1 MPGSTRRLGANEL
14 RIIESVSEAE
24 VIACFLRAEL
34 DSGRYGEVLRKLLD
48 RDGLDVDILTRPN
61 LTDSAANRYRSRL
74 LDEYRGFEQRIGL
87 FGGFPE
93 RVDWHRA
100 ALSPQE
106 VLEILYIDWE
116 WWLEISDGTRR
127 PKVAADKIRRGEVP
141 GSTVEEHRMLFDV
154 AQPDLIVVTKPD
166 RATLV
171 VLEGHYRLT
180 AYAMFPELLPDELE
194 LYLGE
199 AEDMGAW
206 GNF

>member
-1 MPGSTRRLGANEL
+1 MRLL
-14 RIIESVSEAE
+14 RAATEQE
-24 VIACFLRAEL
+24 VVAVFLQAEL
-34 DSGRYGEVLRKLLD
+34 DSGRYGEVLRTLLD
-48 RDGLDVDILTRPN
+48 RDGRDVGVLTRPD
-61 LTDSAANRYRSRL
+61 LTDAAANRYRSGL
-74 LDEYRGFEQRIGL
+74 LDEYRGFERRIGL
-87 FGGFPE
+87 FGGFPVH
-93 RVDWHRA
+93 VDWHRA

-106 VLEILYIDWE
+106 VLDILYIDWD

-127 PKVAADKIRRGEVP
+127 PRDAAEKIKRGDVP

-154 AQPDLIVVTKPD
+154 PQPELIVVTTPD
-166 RATLV
+166 HATLV

-194 LYLGE
+194 LYLGA

>member
-1 MPGSTRRLGANEL
+1 LPGSTRRLGANEL
-14 RIIESVSEAE
+14 RIIESVTEDE

-34 DSGRYGEVLRKLLD
+34 DSGRYGEVLRELLD
-48 RDGLDVDILTRPN
+48 RDDRDVDVLARPDFAD
-61 LTDSAANRYRSRL
+61 LAANRYRSAL

-93 RVDWHRA
+93 RVEWHRA
-100 ALSPQE
+100 ALSRDE
-106 VLEILYIDWE
+106 VVDVLYIDWD

-127 PKVAADKIRRGEVP
+127 PKVAAAKIRRGEVP

-154 AQPDLIVVTKPD
+154 PQPELIVVTKPD
-166 RATLV
+166 RAKFV

-180 AYAMFPELLPDELE
+180 AYAMFPELVPDELE
-194 LYLGE
+194 VYLGE

>member
-1 MPGSTRRLGANEL
+1 M
-14 RIIESVSEAE
+14 RILSPVTEDE
-24 VIACFLRAEL
+24 VVACFLRAEL
-34 DSGRYGEVLRKLLD
+34 DSGRYGGVLRKLLG
-48 RDGLDVDILTRPN
+48 RDGRDVDVLARPD
-61 LTDSAANRYRSRL
+61 LADSAANRYRSGL

-100 ALSPQE
+100 ALSPPE
-106 VLEILYIDWE
+106 VLEILYIDWD

-127 PKVAADKIRRGEVP
+127 PQVAADRIRRGKVP
-141 GSTVEEHRMLFDV
+141 GSTVEEHRVLFDV
-154 AQPDLIVVTKPD
+154 PQPELIVVTKPD
-166 RATLV
+166 CASLV

-180 AYAMFPELLPDELE
+180 AYAMFPELLPDELDV
-194 LYLGE
+194 YLGE

>member
-1 MPGSTRRLGANEL
+1 MRIL
-14 RIIESVSEAE
+14 RPATEDE
-24 VIACFLRAEL
+24 VIAVFLRAEF
-34 DSGRYGEVLRKLLD
+34 DSGRYGKVLRKLLD
-48 RDGLDVDILTRPN
+48 RDGRAVDVLARPDLN
-61 LTDSAANRYRSRL
+61 DSAANRYRSAL
-74 LDEYRGFEQRIGL
+74 LDEYRGYEQRIGL

-100 ALSPQE
+100 ALSRDE
-106 VLEILYIDWE
+106 VLEVLYIDWD

-127 PKVAADKIRRGEVP
+127 PKVAADRIRRGEVP
-141 GSTVEEHRMLFDV
+141 GSTVEEHRILFDV
-154 AQPDLIVVTKPD
+154 PQPELIVVTKPD
-166 RATLV
+166 RAKFV

>member
-1 MPGSTRRLGANEL
+1 MRILGP
-14 RIIESVSEAE
+14 VSEHE
-24 VIACFLRAEL
+24 VVGCFLRAEL
-34 DSGRYGEVLRKLLD
+34 GSGRYGEVLRKLLD
-48 RDGLDVDILTRPN
+48 RDGRDVDVIARPE
-61 LTDSAANRYRSRL
+61 LTDAAANRYRSAL

-93 RVDWHRA
+93 RVDWYRA
-100 ALSPQE
+100 ALSRDE
-106 VLEILYIDWE
+106 VLDVLYIDWD

-127 PKVAADKIRRGEVP
+127 PTVAADKIRRGEVP
-141 GSTVEEHRMLFDV
+141 GSTVEEHRMLLDRP
-154 AQPDLIVVTKPD
+154 QPELIVATKPD
-166 RATLV
+166 RAQLV

>member
-1 MPGSTRRLGANEL
+1 MRIL
-14 RIIESVSEAE
+14 RPATEDE
-24 VIACFLRAEL
+24 VVAVFLRAEL
-34 DSGRYGEVLRKLLD
+34 DSGRYSEVLRNLLE
-48 RDGLDVDILTRPN
+48 RDGVDVEVVARP
-61 LTDSAANRYRSRL
+61 DVADPAANRYRRGV

-100 ALSPQE
+100 ALSRDE
-106 VLEILYIDWE
+106 VLDVRYIDWD
-116 WWLEISDGTRR
+116 WWLEISDDTRR
-127 PKVAADKIRRGEVP
+127 PRVAADKIRRGEVP
-141 GSTVEEHRMLFDV
+141 GATVEEHRLLLDV
-154 AQPDLIVVTKPD
+154 PQPELIVVTKPG
-166 RATLV
+166 RENLV
-171 VLEGHYRLT
+171 VLEGHFRLT

>member
-1 MPGSTRRLGANEL
+1 MRIL
-14 RIIESVSEAE
+14 RPATEDEM
-24 VIACFLRAEL
+24 IAVFLRGEL

-48 RDGLDVDILTRPN
+48 RDGLDVDVLARPD
-61 LTDSAANRYRSRL
+61 LTDAAANRYRSGL

-87 FGGFPE
+87 FGGFPG

-100 ALSPQE
+100 ALSRHE
-106 VLEILYIDWE
+106 VLDVLYIDWD

-127 PKVAADKIRRGEVP
+127 PKDAADKIRRGDVP
-141 GSTVEEHRMLFDV
+141 GSTVEEHRMLFEV
-154 AQPDLIVVTKPD
+154 PQPELIVVTKPD
-166 RATLV
+166 HAQLV

-180 AYAMFPELLPDELE
+180 AYAMFPELVPEELE
-194 LYLGE
+194 VYLGE